1 MKKLLKNYWAPTP
14 KKWCKLGDALL
25 TVSTT
30 ITGFSIAMDHKTLA
44 YTALICGIL
53 GKVITN
59 LFTKTEQTENI

>member
-1 MKKLLKNYWAPTP
+1 MKQLLNNYWAPTP
-14 KKWCKLGDALL
+14 KKWRKLGDALL

-30 ITGFSIAMDHKTLA
+30 ITGFSIATDHKTLA

-59 LFTKTEQTENI
+59 LFTETQQTESI